1 MRIVTGTLKGRQIP
15 FNPRRFGN
23 ARVTSG
29 KLKEALFSVL
39 GGMLEGESFLD
50 LCAGSG
56 QISLEAWSRGARVTA
71 VEPDQRRLLL
81 LRNLLAEW
89 KVQDAELLGVKAQTL
104 IPQFQ
109 RQSRRFDAIYLDPP
123 YEARLGG
130 RPLAVALIELLGDTD
145 LLNEGGLLA
154 VQHFKGLE
162 LPEEQGC
169 LRSVRQRPYGD
180 TMLTQYSTFTRPAP
194 AS

>member
-1 MRIVTGTLKGRQIP
+1 VRIVTGTLRGRQIP

-29 KLKEALFSVL
+29 KLKEALFSAL

-56 QISLEAWSRGARVTA
+56 QIALEAYSRGARITA

-81 LRNLLAEW
+81 LRKLVAEW
-89 KVQDAELLGVKAQTL
+89 DIEDAELLGVKAQTL

-109 RQSRRFDAIYLDPP
+109 RQSRRFDTIYLDPP
-123 YEARLGG
+123 YDAQVSS
-130 RPLAVALIELLGDTD
+130 RPLAIALIELIGNSD
-145 LLNEGGLLA
+145 LLNDGGLLA
-154 VQHFKGLE
+154 VQHFKGLQ
-162 LPEEQGC
+162 LPQEQGC
-169 LRSVRQRPYGD
+169 LRAVRQRPYGD
-180 TMLTQYSTFTRPAP
+180 TVLTQYSTLTQHTE
-194 AS
+194 S